1 MNIIQI
7 YQDDQHYPL
16 SLKKHLS
23 KNALNTLTLIGN
35 SDILQNKTLAVF
47 SSVKCPGSII
57 LKTYD
62 LMRQFKDKDITVI
75 SGFHSPME
83 KECLNILLKGKQP
96 IIICPA
102 RSIEGMRIK
111 TEYKKPLEDGRLLIL
126 SPFTKKDNRVS
137 SERAMERNRFVAAIA
152 DRIFIAYAEAEG
164 KTEQFCREVLAW
176 DKPIFTF
183 DSDANKNL
191 YMLGLK
197 PISEAGAAALLAL

>member
-23 KNALNTLTLIGN
+23 KNAPNTLTLIGN
-35 SDILQNKTLAVF
+35 ADILQNKTLAVF

-62 LMRQFKDKDITVI
+62 LMHQLRDKGITVI
-75 SGFHSPME
+75 SGFHSPIE

-96 IIICPA
+96 VIICPA
-102 RSIEGMRIK
+102 RSIEETRIK
-111 TEYKKPLEDGRLLIL
+111 TEYKKPLEDGRLLML
-126 SPFTKKDNRVS
+126 SPFTEKDKRVS
-137 SERAMERNRFVAAIA
+137 AEMALERNRFVAAIS
-152 DRIFIAYAEAEG
+152 DRIFIAYAEAAG

-176 DKPIFTF
+176 NKPIYTF
-183 DSDANKNL
+183 DADVNKNL
-191 YMLGLK
+191 NILGAR
-197 PISEAGAAALLAL
+197 SAAELGV